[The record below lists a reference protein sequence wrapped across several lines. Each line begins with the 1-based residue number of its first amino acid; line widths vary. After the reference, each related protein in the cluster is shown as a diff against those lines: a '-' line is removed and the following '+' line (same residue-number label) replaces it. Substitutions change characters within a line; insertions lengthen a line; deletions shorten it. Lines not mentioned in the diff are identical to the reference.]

1 MVLIVSAIA
10 ERLDPPILAA
20 RVVVPNGAD
29 RNVAAGLDDLI
40 VNVVPLAA
48 VAGSFL
54 GDEMDHI
61 VVALQKIDRA
71 VDVEDVHPTPRVDA
85 PVPAPD
91 IGIAADLLLCADD
104 RPRAYEGDCCPEW
117 GVIDLVSGWL
127 STY

>member
-40 VNVVPLAA
+40 VNVLPLAA

-61 VVALQKIDRA
+61 VVALQKIDGA

-85 PVPAPD
+85 SIPAPD
-91 IGIAADLLLCADD
+91 VGIAAELLLRADD
-104 RPRAYEGDCCPEW
+104 RRREYEGDCCPEC
-117 GVIDLVSGWL
+117 GLIHLLSGWL
-127 STY
+127 SRY

>member
-29 RNVAAGLDDLI
+29 RNVAAGLYDLI

-71 VDVEDVHPTPRVDA
+71 VDVEDVHPTSCIDA
-85 PVPAPD
+85 PIPAPD
-91 IGIAADLLLCADD
+91 VGIAAVLLLRADD
-104 RPRAYEGDCCPEW
+104 RPHEYEGDSCPKCRS
-117 GVIDLVSGWL
+117 IHLLSGWL
-127 STY
+127 SRY